1 LKVEIKYCLMCG
13 GSDQAEEIAAEIKR
27 YLGVEAELVDV
38 GRGRLEVWV
47 NDEMIWEKK
56 GQTDWRPYHVV
67 KLMKRLFK

>member
-1 LKVEIKYCLMCG
+1 
-13 GSDQAEEIAAEIKR
+13 
-27 YLGVEAELVDV
+27 VDV